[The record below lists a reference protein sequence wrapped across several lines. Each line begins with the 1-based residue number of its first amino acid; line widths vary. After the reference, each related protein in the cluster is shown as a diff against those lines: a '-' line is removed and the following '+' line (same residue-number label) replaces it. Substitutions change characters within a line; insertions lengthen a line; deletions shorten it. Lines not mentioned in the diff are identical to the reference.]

1 MIVTAIVPAAGA
13 GVRFGGAVKKQ
24 FIALNGLPILSHT
37 LRALAASRALS
48 SIIVVVPPGEE
59 FRGREALELA
69 GIDLE
74 TEVVPGGQA
83 RQDSVYIGLQR
94 AKAETDL
101 VLIHDGVRPFVSRE
115 VVLATVEAAKE
126 WGAAIA
132 AVPVIDTIKR
142 VDTDGFVVE
151 TLQREQLW
159 SVQTPQ
165 VFRYALLMQAHRA
178 IREPGV
184 VATDDAALVE
194 RIGGMVKVVRGS
206 YENIKITSEEDL
218 PLAGLI
224 LRRWVVQ

>member
-13 GVRFGGAVKKQ
+13 GIRFGGAGKKQ

-37 LRALAASRALS
+37 LRALAASKALS
-48 SIIVVVPPGEE
+48 AIIVVVPPGEE
-59 FRGREALELA
+59 LRGREALELA

-74 TEVVPGGQA
+74 TEVVPGGQT

-142 VDTDGFVVE
+142 VDTDDFVVE
-151 TLQREQLW
+151 TLQRGQLW

-178 IREPGV
+178 IRESEI

-206 YENIKITSEEDL
+206 YENLKITSEEDL

>member
-1 MIVTAIVPAAGA
+1 MHVTAIVPAAGA
-13 GVRFGGAVKKQ
+13 GIRLGGSVKKQ

-37 LRALAASRALS
+37 LRALAASNALAA
-48 SIIVVVPPGEE
+48 IIVVIPPGEE
-59 FRGREALELA
+59 SRGQEALELA

-74 TEVVPGGQA
+74 AEVVPGGQL

-126 WGAAIA
+126 VGAAVA
-132 AVPVIDTIKR
+132 AVPAIDTIKR

-151 TLQREQLW
+151 TLQRGQLW
-159 SVQTPQ
+159 SIQTPQ

-178 IREPGV
+178 VRERGI

-206 YENIKITSEEDL
+206 YENLKITSEEDL
-218 PLAGLI
+218 PLASLI
-224 LRRWVVQ
+224 LKRWMVQ

>member
-1 MIVTAIVPAAGA
+1 VTAIIPAAGA

-48 SIIVVVPPGEE
+48 AIIVVVPPGEE
-59 FRGREALELA
+59 LRGRKALELA
-69 GIDLE
+69 RIDLE

-115 VVLATVEAAKE
+115 VVLATIEAAKE

-159 SVQTPQ
+159 AVQTPQ
-165 VFRYALLMQAHRA
+165 VFRYALLMRAHRA
-178 IREPGV
+178 IREGGI

-206 YENIKITSEEDL
+206 YENLKITSEEDL
-218 PLAGLI
+218 PLADLI
-224 LRRWVVQ
+224 LKRWMVQ

>member
-13 GVRFGGAVKKQ
+13 GIRFGGAVKKQ

-48 SIIVVVPPGEE
+48 AIIVVVPPGEE
-59 FRGREALELA
+59 LRGREALELA

-151 TLQREQLW
+151 TLQRGRLW

-178 IREPGV
+178 IRERGIV
-184 VATDDAALVE
+184 VTDDAALVE

-206 YENIKITSEEDL
+206 YENLKITSEEDL

-224 LRRWVVQ
+224 LMRWMVQ